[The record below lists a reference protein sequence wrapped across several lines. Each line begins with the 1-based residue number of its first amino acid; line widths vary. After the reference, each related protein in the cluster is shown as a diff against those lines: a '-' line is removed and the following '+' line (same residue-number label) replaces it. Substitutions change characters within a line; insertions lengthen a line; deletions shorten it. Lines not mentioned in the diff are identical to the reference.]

1 MKFGD
6 KGKVSGHVRYVGRNE
21 AGEVIYEHEH
31 NVELGEHN
39 TVCDLHYDL
48 ICAYMAGSTPTL
60 ITYGHCGTGTGQVAT
75 DTNLDT
81 PIQEAR
87 QAIDSKTQGGGGS
100 EHILTVVFTEAAGDC
115 TGSLRECG
123 LFTTVNWNSATLML
137 YDDSLVFDKGALDTL
152 EVTWTITYSN

>member
-1 MKFGD
+1 
-6 KGKVSGHVRYVGRNE
+6 
-21 AGEVIYEHEH
+21 
-31 NVELGEHN
+31 
-39 TVCDLHYDL
+39 
-48 ICAYMAGSTPTL
+48 MAGSTPTL